1 MRMSLIEEA
10 SVRCENA
17 ADRFELLFARSRQGK
32 FGLVDAEEL
41 KFLEV
46 EIQLIQAEALTALA
60 RRQ

>member
-1 MRMSLIEEA
+1 MLALTEE
-10 SVRCENA
+10 SKLRCEDA
-17 ADRFELLFARSRQGK
+17 SDRFELLYEKSRMGK

-46 EIQLIQAEALTALA
+46 EIQLIQAMALTALA